1 MARNGKPKV
10 LVPDQFN
17 VDEILK
23 NAVRSIQ
30 LGVEDFVTSRDKPE
44 QAARALSA
52 ARNIY
57 AGVLLL
63 FKYKIA
69 SLAAT
74 PEEAKALI
82 YIPEAVLP
90 HITGSGAI
98 AWSPTPHPRN
108 TINTNMIEAR
118 LNSLGIYHDWAA
130 LRPLRDCRNALEH
143 LHPTHPVSGIQASI
157 AALFPM
163 LSKFIT
169 DELDELPG
177 ALLGDAWHTML
188 DTHDFFKSCQ
198 AQIHQEWADLK
209 YPLAAMEFMRDCRC
223 RACYSSLL
231 RPLQEDVDNAVAIDT
246 SDFRLQCYACGQV
259 EHAIPYLERNFS
271 DLHEDPFSRSDLE
284 IIQECR
290 LCLVHMYLITDSSC
304 HWCGKETQ
312 WPKCVTCE
320 QPVPEHVTYAGG
332 RMCDRCAEDDWRYSQ
347 Q

>member
-1 MARNGKPKV
+1 MARKGKPKV
-10 LVPDQFN
+10 RVPDQFN

-23 NAVRSIQ
+23 NAVISIQ

-82 YIPEAVLP
+82 YIPDAVLP

-108 TINTNMIEAR
+108 TINTNGIEAR
-118 LNSLGIYHDWAA
+118 LKSLGIYHDWAA

-169 DELDELPG
+169 HELDELPG

-198 AQIHQEWADLK
+198 AQIHQEWTDLQ
-209 YPLAAMEFMRDCRC
+209 YPLAAIEFMRDCRC

-231 RPLQEDVDNAVAIDT
+231 RPLQEDVDNAVSIDT

-259 EHAIPYLERNFS
+259 EYVIPYLEGNFS
-271 DLHEDPFSRSDLE
+271 DLHEDPFNQSDPE

-290 LCLVHMYLITDSSC
+290 LCLVLMYLITDSSC
-304 HWCGKETQ
+304 HWCGQETQ

-320 QPVPEHVTYAGG
+320 QPVPEHITNAGG
-332 RMCDRCAEDDWRYSQ
+332 RICDRCAEDDWRYGQ